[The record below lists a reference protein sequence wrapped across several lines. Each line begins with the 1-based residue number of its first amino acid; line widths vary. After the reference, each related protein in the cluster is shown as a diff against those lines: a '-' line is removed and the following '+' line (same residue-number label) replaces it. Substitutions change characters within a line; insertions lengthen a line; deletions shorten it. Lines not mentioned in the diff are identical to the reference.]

1 MVRRIPAGVI
11 GKLFRAVH
19 QSNLTIHFSP
29 SSTHLVTQRHNMM
42 KSARASAGD
51 TKYLEALRRLRRV
64 LATLRPRVLKFYVE
78 LKITICI
85 QWTMHV

>member
-19 QSNLTIHFSP
+19 QSNLIIHFSL